1 MCLKNYGFRDT
12 VQEAVT
18 NLSQRKR
25 KAGRQSGYLRRPY
38 KQLKKEEK
46 QKARERSIQLNADF
60 QRTARR
66 DKKAFFNDP
75 CIKLEEN
82 HRSGNTRDLFRSTG
96 DTKGSFCP
104 KMCAIKDIKSR
115 YLADTEEIK
124 KRWKEYTEKLCKKD
138 PDELDDHDGVVSHPE
153 SDILW
158 VKSEAMWALGSTAI
172 IRASGCNRIPVKL
185 FKTLK
190 DNAIKVLHSIC

>member
-1 MCLKNYGFRDT
+1 M
-12 VQEAVT
+12 
-18 NLSQRKR
+18 
-25 KAGRQSGYLRRPY
+25 
-38 KQLKKEEK
+38 
-46 QKARERSIQLNADF
+46 
-60 QRTARR
+60 
-66 DKKAFFNDP
+66 
-75 CIKLEEN
+75 
-82 HRSGNTRDLFRSTG
+82 ST
-96 DTKGSFCP
+96 
-104 KMCAIKDIKSR
+104 IKDRNGKDLIE
-115 YLADTEEIK
+115 AEEIK
-124 KRWKEYTEKLCKKD
+124 KRWQEYTEKLCKKD

>member
-1 MCLKNYGFRDT
+1 MKWLSE
-12 VQEAVT
+12 EA
-18 NLSQRKR
+18 SQIAK
-25 KAGRQSGYLRRPY
+25 GR
-38 KQLKKEEK
+38 
-46 QKARERSIQLNADF
+46 REVKSKGERQRYIKLNADF
-60 QRTARR
+60 QRIPRR
-66 DKKAFFNDP
+66 DKKPFFNDL

-82 HRSGNTRDLFRSTG
+82 NRRGNTRDLFRSTA